1 VSRLAV
7 RFLEAAYVAGEY
19 PRSRFDGAFPGFT
32 RGAVAA
38 ARRDA
43 GLLTN
48 RRIGQR
54 IDSVTATG
62 LRVTVDLLAVNQR
75 AVAATAHVR
84 LGFRTTGRFE
94 KRVRVQG
101 ELRLTK
107 REGTWKIFAYDL
119 SKGAF

>member
-1 VSRLAV
+1 
-7 RFLEAAYVAGEY
+7 
-19 PRSRFDGAFPGFT
+19 
-32 RGAVAA
+32 
-38 ARRDA
+38 
-43 GLLTN
+43 
-48 RRIGQR
+48 
-54 IDSVTATG
+54 VTATG
-62 LRVTVDLLAVNQR
+62 LKVKVDLLAVNQR